1 VEKIRQAQSSS
12 DRDELTVVLNA
23 LLWGV
28 ARGVVPQQE
37 VLDALVEAGLGNNE
51 AATAT
56 LADVLWV
63 ISNQAER
70 MRDQGNG
77 KEWVNM
83 CALVGEIHSRA
94 LVPPATLKSVLELE
108 ILHEAGISSE
118 PTATIMKKVVR
129 INTRNLY
136 TQNKFNLLKEESEG
150 FAKVLCLLHSD
161 ITCETLQASKQNLL
175 SLIGTTWY
183 FDLDPNRVLDLVL
196 DAYEVHYTNECF
208 MELLTEFKV
217 DGIAHV
223 LGFKF
228 QFYAR
233 QNIPAPRSLFRLAAT
248 LIQHDLLTLAV
259 VYPHLSPTKDAVV
272 AAATQDR
279 LDVVQ
284 HAKSYGK
291 VNLNAKKP
299 DDEHAAA
306 ADTSQDKHA
315 TNQLYGLIVGLLE
328 VGATGPGFALIEW
341 FTAQNVDPLQYKPL
355 ALQVCQFV
363 HDLIDDMYAPLSL
376 RSLRFASPSPDI
388 PRRRRVVPSVQTVDA
403 FVAQVVPKLHLIG
416 AHLHHDQFLWTK
428 LLRML
433 SPLDRLP
440 PDTVESLIR
449 MCFLPALSVHTC
461 CPHLVYQTWDLVKA
475 YSVDTRYKFYLHWQT
490 QYNTVPFLQLK
501 QAETVQLTRKIMRRL
516 TADKTKPTGRL
527 LTHVAHA
534 NPLVAF
540 TTMLQQ
546 LQSYENLIQ
555 PVVECLK
562 YMSPLGMDVLSFVL
576 ISELSRPRK
585 TFKADGHNVSLWLSS
600 LAQFAGSFY
609 RKYPTVELGAL
620 LSFLF
625 RRLSAWESGELIVLS
640 ELLTKMG
647 SCLALED
654 ISTTQLEALAGGP
667 TLGFESPDPKLNNK
681 RAIPCLRNTLVKQN
695 LAWPLCLVIGQM
707 RSQIEFN
714 TSAQHLKLVGAS
726 YDTAQRTLN
735 QLLAF
740 LSACADPATYVAALP
755 SVTELVRD
763 FHVPDELAMVLV
775 RPAMRAHDPLLRKVT
790 RSVHA
795 GGSGN
800 LSPDDPPG
808 RWFMYDS
815 NLLADV
821 GRAFDGSPFV
831 GMTKDLFTTFWGLT
845 LYDIYVPHAQY
856 NAEIQK
862 AKNDLKLVAANP
874 NDGDRKKPK
883 DRLMGVIDTLVNEMK
898 DQVAHRKAVFARF
911 ESVKH
916 RLCTPNQS
924 DTVVVQLLQKCVLP
938 RSLLSPEDA
947 LYCAKFMQYLH
958 SISVP
963 HLSTLQYYQK
973 VTLNLS
979 GLVLCTTEREASN
992 FGIFLRE
999 TFSVLGRWYESADE
1013 FNDQG
1018 VRSGFSVSLTD
1029 PTNIL
1034 DYDKYRNLYRK
1045 WHNHLEKVYAHTL
1058 TTGEYMP
1065 TRNSLVLLTK
1075 LIDVFPTTRPTTD
1088 KLFGLVDALTKDD
1101 RSDVKLMATSYAAML
1116 KRKMHVSFPDT
1127 TKSQDADDVADRGG
1141 SKRSERRESPREN
1154 KASDMDH
1161 PRRRGRSRDKKPDA
1175 EPLVA
1180 GDKGGSSSRR
1190 DKLPSSRGRS
1200 RERRASQVAG
1210 ATDARGLQPQPTDKR
1225 GRSSDRASAVSQAA
1239 EHAPRGRS
1247 RDKKPTDG
1255 SSKPPLTSAGD
1266 KLPSSR
1272 GRSREKKATHERSRD
1287 KPTSSSTQ
1295 PTTLSASNTRTIP
1308 SLSTEASLK
1317 QQVLERGLKKRER
1330 DEAAAEPPASSSL
1343 TDQPP
1348 AKARKLVST
1357 SLVDVNVKRVQDDK
1371 KRRLE
1376 QRKSESAS
1384 TKDDATASRS
1394 GENAQKVPR
1403 SGPDHPKAT
1412 LASSAEP
1419 SSSSSRHR
1427 QGNNNNN
1434 SRGDRNIRYAPP
1446 SPR

>member
-1 VEKIRQAQSSS
+1 MKLVEKIRQAQSSS

-108 ILHEAGISSE
+108 ILHEAGISLE

-299 DDEHAAA
+299 DDEHAIAA

-388 PRRRRVVPSVQTVDA
+388 PRRRRVVPPVQTVDA

-808 RWFMYDS
+808 RWFMYDP

-862 AKNDLKLVAANP
+862 AKNDLKLVATNP

-924 DTVVVQLLQKCVLP
+924 DTVVVQLLQKCILP

-947 LYCAKFMQYLH
+947 LYCAKFMQYMH

-1141 SKRSERRESPREN
+1141 SKRSERRDSPREN
-1154 KASDMDH
+1154 KASDVDH
-1161 PRRRGRSRDKKPDA
+1161 PRRRGRSREKKPDA

-1180 GDKGGSSSRR
+1180 GDKGGTSSRR

-1200 RERRASQVAG
+1200 RERRASQVAE
-1210 ATDARGLQPQPTDKR
+1210 PKMTDKR
-1225 GRSSDRASAVSQAA
+1225 GRSSDRASSVSEAA

-1272 GRSREKKATHERSRD
+1272 GRSREKKATH
-1287 KPTSSSTQ
+1287 
-1295 PTTLSASNTRTIP
+1295 
-1308 SLSTEASLK
+1308 LK

-1330 DEAAAEPPASSSL
+1330 DEAAAEPPTSSSL

-1384 TKDDATASRS
+1384 TKDDAAASRS

>member
-1 VEKIRQAQSSS
+1 
-12 DRDELTVVLNA
+12 
-23 LLWGV
+23 
-28 ARGVVPQQE
+28 
-37 VLDALVEAGLGNNE
+37 
-51 AATAT
+51 
-56 LADVLWV
+56 
-63 ISNQAER
+63 

-233 QNIPAPRSLFRLAAT
+233 QSIPAPRSLFRLAAT

-299 DDEHAAA
+299 DDEHATAAA

-376 RSLRFASPSPDI
+376 RSLRFASSAVHPSPDI

-433 SPLDRLP
+433 SPRVVPPLDRLP

-490 QYNTVPFLQLK
+490 QYSTVPFLQLK
-501 QAETVQLTRKIMRRL
+501 QAETIQLTRKIMRRL

-808 RWFMYDS
+808 RWFMYDP

-999 TFSVLGRWYESADE
+999 TFSVLGRWFESADE

-1141 SKRSERRESPREN
+1141 SKRSERRDSPREN
-1154 KASDMDH
+1154 KGSDVDH
-1161 PRRRGRSRDKKPDA
+1161 PRRRGRSREKKPDA
-1175 EPLVA
+1175 EPLVV

-1210 ATDARGLQPQPTDKR
+1210 AADARGLQPQPTDKR

-1330 DEAAAEPPASSSL
+1330 DEAAAEPPASSL

-1427 QGNNNNN
+1427 QGNNNN

-1446 SPR
+1446 PPPDSLSDTYIQ